1 MCRNVNPVA
10 SVKKDIGP
18 GEVARSA
25 EQGSKSDDLSLRVGY
40 A

>member
-1 MCRNVNPVA
+1 MSIR
-10 SVKKDIGP
+10 SHLYKKDIGP

-25 EQGSKSDDLSLRVGY
+25 EQGAKSDDLSLRAGY